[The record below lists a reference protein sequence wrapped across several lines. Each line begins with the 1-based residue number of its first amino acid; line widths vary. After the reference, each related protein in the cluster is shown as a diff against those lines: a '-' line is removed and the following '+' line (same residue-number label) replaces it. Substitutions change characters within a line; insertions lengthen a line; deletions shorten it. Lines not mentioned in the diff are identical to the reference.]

1 MKAPAGNAAAYLE
14 AARNLAPR
22 VKELRHQIEQH
33 RNLPT
38 ALVEAMTEGGFFR
51 LWVCHALDGP
61 ELDFPEFLGVIE
73 ELSRLDGA
81 VGWCAMVAS
90 VWSRLSGYLPG
101 EVASDIFSANSRLAG
116 SVNPTGKAV
125 AVPGGFRVSGRWS
138 YGSLIR
144 HSNWTIGNSIIH
156 DVDTPRRGDDGALD
170 IRFMIFP
177 TSEVEII
184 DNWHVSGLRG
194 TGSCDFLVSDLFVP
208 EERSLSAFAP
218 TPTQLA
224 TLYAMPQITTF
235 AASLPCVIGIARA
248 AIDAFAELAGG
259 KIPMGSVGRLR
270 EKPIAQSDLG
280 RAEAHV
286 RSGRAFLLEAIE
298 EIWDAVADG
307 RAPTLRQ
314 RAIARLA
321 AAKAAE
327 ASAQAVDLLHNAA
340 GGTALFE
347 NNPLE
352 RCFAMYT
359 RRRSTSAHRRPIS
372 SSAAGYCLVLILV
385 RLASEDATTVFR

>member
-1 MKAPAGNAAAYLE
+1 
-14 AARNLAPR
+14 
-22 VKELRHQIEQH
+22 
-33 RNLPT
+33 
-38 ALVEAMTEGGFFR
+38 
-51 LWVCHALDGP
+51 
-61 ELDFPEFLGVIE
+61 
-73 ELSRLDGA
+73 
-81 VGWCAMVAS
+81 MVAS

-101 EVASDIFSANSRLAG
+101 EVASEIFTADSRLAG

-144 HSNWTIGNSIIH
+144 HSNWTVGNSIIH
-156 DVDTPRRGDDGALD
+156 DVDIPRRGADGALD
-170 IRFMIFP
+170 ICFMIFP

-194 TGSCDFLVSDLFVP
+194 TGSCDFQVSDLFVP
-208 EERSLSAFAP
+208 EERSLSAF
-218 TPTQLA
+218 TPTQMQAA

-235 AASLPCVIGIARA
+235 AASLPCVSLGIARA
-248 AIDAFAELAGG
+248 AIDAFTELAGG
-259 KIPMGSVGRLR
+259 KTPMGSVGRLR
-270 EKPIAQSDLG
+270 EKPVAQSDLG

-298 EIWDAVADG
+298 EIWDAAAAG
-307 RAPTLRQ
+307 RVPTLRQ

-347 NNPLE
+347 SNPLE
-352 RCFAMYT
+352 RCF
-359 RRRSTSAHRRPIS
+359 RDVH
-372 SSAAGYCLVLILV
+372 
-385 RLASEDATTVFR
+385 ATTQHIGTQAANFELGGRVLLGLDPGTPRF